1 MQATLLYQLRRA
13 AAEQIATV
21 AGGKVVSAAP
31 ASGADEID
39 DEAVY
44 AAAQGALDALASLLS
59 ESATGWAFGVERP
72 GMFDAALFS
81 YTHLMMEFMSGG
93 SGLAL
98 GTMVAEA
105 GNGELVRHRAA
116 MLDTAWPGWDAS
128 KRIGGETR
136 S

>member
-13 AAEQIATV
+13 AAEQIATA

-44 AAAQGALDALASLLS
+44 AAARGALGALASLLS

-81 YTHLMMEFMSGG
+81 YTHLMMEFMSGD

-98 GTMVAEA
+98 GAMVAEA
-105 GNGELVRHRAA
+105 GNGELAKHRAA
-116 MLDTAWPGWDAS
+116 MLDAAWPGWDALP
-128 KRIGGETR
+128 RREGET
-136 S
+136 